1 LTVRPTTDILGF
13 MSTGRPTSLRAARA
27 ARGWSQSEAA
37 RALAELASTRG
48 VAVASAASLKTQ
60 LSRWEN
66 GHATPET
73 PYRNLLGELYAGA
86 GVDLAPADPASVGP
100 ADPAERLRARLAA
113 AAAVDGDVIALWRT
127 QLTTARRLDDRLGA
141 AGAGDAVRVL
151 VEQLEAVLPHIPDP
165 VRRRPVAVL
174 LARACLLAGTQA
186 LDTGDADAAVA
197 RFARAAETAR
207 AAGSVSLAVE
217 AAVGHAEVLVEV
229 GAPGDALAVLKN
241 ALDPVPALR
250 AGEIPDPAGR
260 LLGAT
265 VALARAAAGD
275 ADGAYRALTHEP
287 LIERVTAAV
296 DVAHAP
302 GGLAVELAEPS
313 PDLRHRRGRT
323 LALLHDDA
331 AIDHLA
337 DSLKDGSPSA
347 RDRAATHA
355 DLALA
360 LTAAGRG
367 DEAAPHTRA
376 ARDLATRIGSRR
388 VLRRLDGHGLSA
400 GSAVSSSASAAR

>member
-1 LTVRPTTDILGF
+1 LTVRPTTDILG
-13 MSTGRPTSLRAARA
+13 SVTARRPTSLRAARA
-27 ARGWSQSEAA
+27 ARGWSQTEAA

-48 VAVASAASLKTQ
+48 VVVASAASLKTQ

-66 GHATPET
+66 GHATPEP
-73 PYRNLLGELYAGA
+73 PYRALLGELYAGA
-86 GVDLAPADPASVGP
+86 GVDLAPTDPASAGP

-113 AAAVDGDVIALWRT
+113 AAAVDDDVIALWRT
-127 QLTTARRLDDRLGA
+127 QLTTARQLDDRLGA

-151 VEQLEAVLPHIPDP
+151 VEQLEAVLPHLPDP
-165 VRRRPVAVL
+165 DRRRPVAVL
-174 LARACLLAGTQA
+174 LARASLLAGAQA
-186 LDTGDADAAVA
+186 LDTGDAEAAVA
-197 RFARAAETAR
+197 RFARAAEAAR

-217 AAVGHAEVLVEV
+217 AAVGHADALVEV
-229 GAPGDALAVLKN
+229 GAPGDALAVLEN
-241 ALDPVPALR
+241 ALDAAPADR
-250 AGEIPDPAGR
+250 AGGIPDPAGR
-260 LLGAT
+260 LLGVT
-265 VALARAAAGD
+265 VALVRAAAGD
-275 ADGAYRALTHEP
+275 ADGAYRALTAGP
-287 LIERVTAAV
+287 PGAGAV
-296 DVAHAP
+296 DVAHPPA
-302 GGLAVELAEPS
+302 GLAVELAEPS

-347 RDRAATHA
+347 RDQAATHA

-367 DEAAPHTRA
+367 DEAAPHARA
-376 ARDLATRIGSRR
+376 ARELATRIGSRS

>member
-1 LTVRPTTDILGF
+1 

-127 QLTTARRLDDRLGA
+127 QLTTARQLDDRLGA

-174 LARACLLAGTQA
+174 LARACLLAGAQA
-186 LDTGDADAAVA
+186 LDTGDAETAVA
-197 RFARAAETAR
+197 RFARAAEAAR
-207 AAGSVSLAVE
+207 AARSVSLAVE

-265 VALARAAAGD
+265 VALVRAAAGD
-275 ADGAYRALTHEP
+275 TDGAYRALTAEP
-287 LIERVTAAV
+287 PGAGAV

-302 GGLAVELAEPS
+302 AGLAVELTEPS

-331 AIDHLA
+331 AIDHLT

>member
-1 LTVRPTTDILGF
+1 MTA
-13 MSTGRPTSLRAARA
+13 GRPTSLRAARA
-27 ARGWSQSEAA
+27 ARGWSQTEAA

-127 QLTTARRLDDRLGA
+127 QLTTARQLDDRLGA

-165 VRRRPVAVL
+165 DRRRPVAVL
-174 LARACLLAGTQA
+174 LARACLLAGAQA
-186 LDTGDADAAVA
+186 LDTGDAETAVA

-207 AAGSVSLAVE
+207 AAGAVSLAVE

-229 GAPGDALAVLKN
+229 GAPGDALAVLEN
-241 ALDPVPALR
+241 ALDPVPAIR
-250 AGEIPDPAGR
+250 AGGIPDPAGR

-265 VALARAAAGD
+265 VALVRAAAGD
-275 ADGAYRALTHEP
+275 ADGAYRALTAGP
-287 LIERVTAAV
+287 PGTGAV
-296 DVAHAP
+296 DVAHSPA
-302 GGLAVELAEPS
+302 GLAVELAEPS

-331 AIDHLA
+331 AIDSLA

-355 DLALA
+355 DLALT

-367 DEAAPHTRA
+367 DEAAPHARA
-376 ARDLATRIGSRR
+376 ARELATRIGSRR

>member
-1 LTVRPTTDILGF
+1 VT
-13 MSTGRPTSLRAARA
+13 TGRPTSLRAARA
-27 ARGWSQSEAA
+27 ARGWSQTSAA

-48 VAVASAASLKTQ
+48 VAVASTASLKTQ

-73 PYRNLLGELYAGA
+73 PYRDLLGELYAGS
-86 GVDLAPADPASVGP
+86 GVDQAPTDPASVGP
-100 ADPAERLRARLAA
+100 ADPTERLRARLAA
-113 AAAVDGDVIALWRT
+113 AAAVDDGVIALWRT
-127 QLTTARRLDDRLGA
+127 QLTTARQLDDRLGA

-165 VRRRPVAVL
+165 DRRRPVAVL
-174 LARACLLAGTQA
+174 LAGACLLAGKQA
-186 LDTGDADAAVA
+186 LDTGEAETAVA

-217 AAVGHAEVLVEV
+217 AAVGHADALVEV
-229 GAPGDALAVLKN
+229 GAPDDALAVLEN
-241 ALDPVPALR
+241 ALDPVPAGR
-250 AGEIPDPAGR
+250 AGEIPDPAGH

-265 VALARAAAGD
+265 LALVRAAAGD

-287 LIERVTAAV
+287 PIEKVTAAAAV

-302 GGLAVELAEPS
+302 AGLAVELAEPL
-313 PDLRHRRGRT
+313 PDVRHRRGRT
-323 LALLHDDA
+323 LALLRDDA

-337 DSLKDGSPSA
+337 DSLNDGSPSA

-367 DEAAPHTRA
+367 DEAATHARA
-376 ARDLATRIGSRR
+376 ARELATRIGSRR

-400 GSAVSSSASAAR
+400 GSAVSSNASAAR